1 MIGRRAAH
9 FSKAFRRREGTMIWG
24 ERPETMEFRFQRFM
38 EGLREIDRQE
48 AARKAA
54 EAKGQVRQAT
64 DDRVAASPRRV
75 LGNDRPPVF

>member
-1 MIGRRAAH
+1 
-9 FSKAFRRREGTMIWG
+9 
-24 ERPETMEFRFQRFM
+24 MEFRFQRFM